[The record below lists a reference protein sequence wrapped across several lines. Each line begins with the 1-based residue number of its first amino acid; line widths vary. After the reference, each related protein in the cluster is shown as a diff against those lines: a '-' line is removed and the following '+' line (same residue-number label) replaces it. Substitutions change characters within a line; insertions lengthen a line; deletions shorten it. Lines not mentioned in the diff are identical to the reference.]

1 MSATHSERPRLAAL
15 CDEEVARAL
24 PALPDWRVVTLGPC
38 GSSGSDASG
47 APARQGLQRSWR
59 FASFPEAMA
68 FLQTLVEPLEALN
81 HHPRIESNW
90 RGLTLTFTT
99 WDAGQR
105 LTALDM
111 EAALAVEALYLSSA
125 SRSTN
130 NT

>member
-1 MSATHSERPRLAAL
+1 MSATHYGRPRLAAL
-15 CDEEVARAL
+15 SDEEVARAL
-24 PALPDWRVVTLGPC
+24 PALPDWRVVALGP
-38 GSSGSDASG
+38 SGSDASG

-59 FASFPEAMA
+59 FASFPESIA

-90 RGLTLTFTT
+90 RDLTLTFTT